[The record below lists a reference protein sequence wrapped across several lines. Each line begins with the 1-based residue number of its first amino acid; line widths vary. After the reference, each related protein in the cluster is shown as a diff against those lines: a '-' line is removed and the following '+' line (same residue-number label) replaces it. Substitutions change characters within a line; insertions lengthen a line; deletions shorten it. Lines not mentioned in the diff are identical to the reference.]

1 MRQRQCTLSARR
13 VQEHVVGL
21 LERFLRLPDYSARC
35 TAATVWVVLAA
46 AAAKLTSIF
55 AICQHLAHSP
65 SDETLR
71 QALLATLPEYAELQ
85 RRVNRALQGDLPK
98 ALRRR
103 RQRLAIDLT
112 LIPYHGLPFAKVQ
125 EIYRGQAKSG
135 TSHFHAYASL
145 YVVCHGQRFTV
156 ALTPVEQGEKMA
168 AVVKR
173 LLALARKAGV
183 RPRLLLLDRGFYSVE
198 VIRYLQAARVPFL
211 MPAVAHGGQAKKGNP
226 ATGIRAFQLLKR
238 GGWGQHTL
246 RNAAKHTAT
255 VSICVYAGNY
265 RGQWKR
271 HGRFAWVY
279 AYWGFQPGAPRWVAD
294 TYRQRFGIETSYRQM
309 NQARIRTS
317 TRQPRLRFLFVALA
331 LLLRNVW
338 VWLHWE
344 VLSSPRRGQRRLN
357 PERCRLEHLL
367 TVLLHVAES
376 LLGFDDDLITERPLN
391 GKLKA
396 A

>member
-1 MRQRQCTLSARR
+1 MRQAQCTLSAKE
-13 VQEHVVGL
+13 VQAHVVAL
-21 LERFLRLPDYSARC
+21 LEHFLRLPDYSARC
-35 TAATVWVVLAA
+35 TAATVWLVLCA
-46 AAAKLTSIF
+46 AAAKLSSIF
-55 AICQHLAHSP
+55 AICQHLAHTP
-65 SDETLR
+65 SDETIR
-71 QALLATLPEYAELQ
+71 QALLATLPDYAELQ

-98 ALRRR
+98 TLRRR
-103 RQRLAIDLT
+103 RARLAIDVT
-112 LIPYHGLPFAKVQ
+112 LIPYHGLPFEKVQ

-135 TSHFHAYASL
+135 TSHFHAYASA
-145 YVVCHGQRFTV
+145 YVVCRGQRFTV
-156 ALTPVEQGEKMA
+156 ALTALEYGESM
-168 AVVKR
+168 AVVVQR
-173 LLALARKAGV
+173 LLGLARKAGV

-211 MPAVAHGGQAKKGNP
+211 MPAVARGGKAPKGPP

-238 GGWGQHTL
+238 GGWGRHTL
-246 RNAAKHTAT
+246 RNAAKRSAT
-255 VSICVYAGNY
+255 VSVCVYAGNY

-279 AYWGFQPGAPRWVAD
+279 AYWGFQPGSPRWVAD

-309 NQARIRTS
+309 HQGRIRTS
-317 TRQPRLRFLFVALA
+317 TRNPRLRYLFVALA

-357 PERCRLEHLL
+357 PERCRLDHLL

-376 LLGFDDDLITERPLN
+376 LFGFDDDLITERPLN
-391 GKLKA
+391 SKLKA

>member
-1 MRQRQCTLSARR
+1 
-13 VQEHVVGL
+13 L

-35 TAATVWVVLAA
+35 TAATVWVVLA

-246 RNAAKHTAT
+246 RNAAKRTAT

-309 NQARIRTS
+309 NQARIRTT
-317 TRQPRLRFLFVALA
+317 TRQPGLRFLFGRAIRAVLAQSQDLVSPLRLKRPAIESHSRQRRA
-331 LLLRNVW
+331 LLARG
-338 VWLHWE
+338 
-344 VLSSPRRGQRRLN
+344 PRAR
-357 PERCRLEHLL
+357 
-367 TVLLHVAES
+367 
-376 LLGFDDDLITERPLN
+376 
-391 GKLKA
+391 
-396 A
+396 